1 MKTQLQDLDFSLM
14 HVGIN
19 ADSPEASFALAELF
33 SKAFGFAIRNGSS
46 SCFAGGGIE
55 IMKSR
60 YLGQN
65 GHIAIGTT
73 DVTKAI
79 AALEAQG
86 FHMNS
91 ESYKYSNGE
100 LIAAYLQEDFGG
112 FAVHLLKKG

>member
-1 MKTQLQDLDFSLM
+1 MEKHIQDLDFSLM

-19 ADSPEASFALAELF
+19 TNSPEASLALAEQF
-33 SKAFGFAIRNGSS
+33 SKAFGFAVRTGSS

-65 GHIAIGTT
+65 GHIAIGTI

-79 AALEAQG
+79 EALEAQG
-86 FHMNS
+86 FHMNH
-91 ESYKYSNGE
+91 ESYKYNNGE

-112 FAVHLLKKG
+112 FAVHLLKKS